1 MAYLD
6 GFSVRPYGEAN
17 SVDGTFAKGVS
28 YMEMPQIFENREFGA
43 VRTFRDKAGE
53 PLFVAKDVALALG
66 YEWNGN
72 ARIAHVPAEWR
83 GVTSVVTPSGTQE
96 MVVLTEQ
103 GLYFFLGR
111 SDKPKALPFQKWLAG
126 EVLPAIRKHGGYLTP
141 KKLEEAL
148 LNPDVLIRLATRL
161 KEEREARVQAE
172 ARVAI
177 LSHVRKTYTTTEI
190 AKELGMRSAVALNRL
205 LCERRVQFKQNGTY
219 VLYAEYAEHGYVHI
233 KQEILEND
241 KIVYH
246 RRWTQLGREWLLDML
261 GCTKSPPK
269 RVAGTFFICRS

>member
-1 MAYLD
+1 
-6 GFSVRPYGEAN
+6 
-17 SVDGTFAKGVS
+17 
-28 YMEMPQIFENREFGA
+28 MEMPQIFENKEFGA

-66 YEWNGN
+66 YEWNGT
-72 ARIAHVPAEWR
+72 ARIVHVPAEWR

-148 LNPDVLIRLATRL
+148 LNPDVLIRLATQL

-246 RRWTQLGREWLLDML
+246 RRWTQLGREWLLDMF
-261 GCTKSPPK
+261 G
-269 RVAGTFFICRS
+269 